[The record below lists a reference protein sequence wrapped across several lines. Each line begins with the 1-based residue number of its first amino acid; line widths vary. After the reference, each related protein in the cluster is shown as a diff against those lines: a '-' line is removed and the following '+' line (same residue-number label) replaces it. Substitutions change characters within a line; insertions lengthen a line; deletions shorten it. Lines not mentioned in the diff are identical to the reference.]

1 MEVKLKKS
9 ETYGIIGTAIFAV
22 LLLLILLFCTL
33 SHHFIKEEQ
42 EGLSV
47 NFGETLEAQGLYEP
61 APASVLETSVPKPQ
75 LNPTPPVQEAVKTQ
89 NFEESLAMAEARKQ
103 DKEKQRVEEEQR
115 KIEQQKIE
123 EQRRIE
129 TEKAR
134 RAAEIKA
141 KASGAFS
148 GAGSTASTGQG
159 TSSGSGNQG
168 NPFGD
173 HSTNIGNAGGVGS
186 SFKLGG
192 GRGIV
197 GAIPR
202 PADNTPVEGVVV
214 VDIAV
219 DTGGGVIAAT
229 IGQGTTITEAN
240 VRNAALN
247 AARKAKFTKGEKIE
261 VGTITYRFILN

>member
-1 MEVKLKKS
+1 VEVKLKKS

-47 NFGETLEAQGLYEP
+47 NFGETLEAQGRYEP

-75 LNPTPPVQEAVKTQ
+75 LNPTPPIQEAVKTQ
-89 NFEESLAMAEARKQ
+89 NFEESLALAEARKQ

-115 KIEQQKIE
+115 KIEQQK
-123 EQRRIE
+123 
-129 TEKAR
+129 
-134 RAAEIKA
+134 IKA